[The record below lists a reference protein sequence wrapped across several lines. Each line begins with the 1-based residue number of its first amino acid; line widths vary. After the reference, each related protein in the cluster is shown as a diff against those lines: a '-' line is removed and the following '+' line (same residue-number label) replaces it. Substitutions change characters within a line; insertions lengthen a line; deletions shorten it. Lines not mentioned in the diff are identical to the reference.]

1 MSLRKTWTVL
11 DGWSQ
16 YKWEGEKAEV
26 AGTKHSRAATVT
38 AALAHGICSASEN
51 HEIFRSEHRY
61 DLHMPPSGSLL
72 RALQRRTVEPLHFPS
87 KQRVTLRAHT
97 SVLSAPHR
105 VPTNS
110 HAQPTPLQRTAPH
123 TSARNAAV

>member
-11 DGWSQ
+11 DVWSQ

-38 AALAHGICSASEN
+38 PRWRMESARLQKTTKYLDLNIATIYTCHLAA
-51 HEIFRSEHRY
+51 
-61 DLHMPPSGSLL
+61 LL

-87 KQRVTLRAHT
+87 KQRVALRAHT